1 MKYHKGNPF
10 AICFLIFFGTKKSV
24 QITPLLS
31 VCSYFLLF
39 DLSERIF
46 SASQKKQAYMFHVK
60 HIGLPLSV
68 HVCSNQKIFFL
79 LSFFFLLYIL
89 QWFHFK
95 HIRILLYHF
104 FHFVHFTFAFIAVS
118 IH

>member
-10 AICFLIFFGTKKSV
+10 AICFLIFFGTKKSA

-31 VCSYFLLF
+31 V
-39 DLSERIF
+39 
-46 SASQKKQAYMFHVK
+46 A
-60 HIGLPLSV
+60 
-68 HVCSNQKIFFL
+68 IFFFL
-79 LSFFFLLYIL
+79 IYQKEFFLRRKKAGIYVSRETYMPASLSACLFKSKNLFPTVLFFLLYIL